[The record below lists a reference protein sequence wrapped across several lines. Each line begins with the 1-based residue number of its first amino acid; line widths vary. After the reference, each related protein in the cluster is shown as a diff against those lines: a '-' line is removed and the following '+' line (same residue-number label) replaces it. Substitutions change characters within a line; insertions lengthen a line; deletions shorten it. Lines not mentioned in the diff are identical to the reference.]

1 MATAGSEHAPA
12 ASSRLQFVATWLMA
26 LALAMS
32 PAYIVHLRKGFTLL
46 EAVLLV
52 AILVGL
58 IAFWRDLPWRNS
70 YTIPGAVLLLAALI
84 NVVMSPDRLAAA
96 DTWKAYFLE
105 PAAAGLVIAAIAR
118 RRDRARILLLG
129 LGVAGMIVSGAN
141 LVGDTN
147 QWLIHGIRDHRLIVT
162 PPVVIYDTA
171 NAIPLYL
178 EPLDAFALAIF
189 FLSEDRLERWLA
201 GIFVVVSGL
210 AILESLSRAGIPTFL
225 VLVVLIA
232 FFTRYRWLVTAGVAV
247 ICGLLFAGSGTIRH
261 RVMVEFNLSS
271 KDNTVDTRRRVWASA
286 LNMLRH
292 HPIFGGGLDG
302 FKQSLQPYI
311 TDGYNENLIY
321 PHNLFLNFWSE
332 TGILGLAAFV
342 WMMVQML
349 RTAIRG
355 LRLEQSWPRIVAVG
369 VIGVLVAFLIHGMVD
384 VPYFKNDQALAYW
397 ALLGVQVG
405 SLVGVRSI
413 SG

>member
-1 MATAGSEHAPA
+1 MATPGPEQGSVVAT
-12 ASSRLQFVATWLMA
+12 RLQTAATWLMA

-32 PAYIVHLRKGFTLL
+32 PAYVVHLHKGVTLL
-46 EAVLLV
+46 EVVLLA

-58 IAFWRDLPWRNS
+58 IAFWREIPWRNP
-70 YTIPGAVLLLAALI
+70 YTLPGALLLLAALI
-84 NVVMSPDRLAAA
+84 DVAVSPDRLSAG

-105 PAAAGLVIAAIAR
+105 PAVAALVIAAIAR
-118 RRDRARILLLG
+118 RRERARIILLG
-129 LGVAGMIVSGAN
+129 LGVAGMVVAGAN

-147 QWLIHGIRDHRLIVT
+147 QWLIHGFHDQRLIVT

-178 EPLDAFALAIF
+178 EPLDAFALAIL
-189 FLSEDRLERWLA
+189 FLGDDRVERWLA
-201 GIFVVVSGL
+201 GIFVAVSGL

-225 VLVVLIA
+225 ALVVIVA
-232 FFTRYRWLVTAGVAV
+232 FFTRYRWVVTGAVVAV
-247 ICGLLFAGSGTIRH
+247 SGFLFAASGTIRH
-261 RVMVEFNLSS
+261 RVLIEFNLSS
-271 KDNTVDTRRRVWASA
+271 KDNTIDTRRRVWASA

-332 TGILGLAAFV
+332 TGILGLIAFI

-349 RTAIRG
+349 RAAIRG
-355 LRLEQSWPRIVAVG
+355 LRVGQAWPRVVAVG
-369 VIGVLVAFLIHGMVD
+369 LIGVLAAFLIHGMVD

-397 ALLGVQVG
+397 TLLGVQLG
-405 SLVGVRSI
+405 SLIGVASI
-413 SG
+413 SA